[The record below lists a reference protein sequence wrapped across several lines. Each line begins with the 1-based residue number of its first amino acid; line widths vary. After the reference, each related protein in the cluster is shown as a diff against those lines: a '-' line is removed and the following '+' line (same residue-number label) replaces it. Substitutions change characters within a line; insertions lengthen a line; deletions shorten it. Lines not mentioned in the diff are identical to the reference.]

1 MYPYKLFLGLDLY
14 SILITVGV
22 IVCLLLLRL
31 QGDLRALRAKLQNF
45 LLMLTPLAVILGYVA
60 AVLIQGLYN
69 MAALGDYRID
79 RATGSTFF
87 GGLLGGVIVF
97 VSLYFIVGHFKF
109 RDGYHVAHFRD
120 VLDLAPACITAAHG
134 FGRLGCL
141 MAGCCH
147 GRATDAWYGVET
159 IYPGYRVVPVQ
170 LFEALFLFALCALL
184 LWLMKKGKRHQM
196 PLYMFAYGAWRFL
209 IEYARADD
217 RGQTIVDFL
226 SPSQL
231 FALLLILG
239 GGVLLAVECYLN
251 RRVKRA
257 SEVDAHD

>member
-22 IVCLLLLRL
+22 VACLLLLRL
-31 QGDLRALRAKLQNF
+31 QGDWRELRAKHQNF
-45 LLMLTPLAVILGYVA
+45 LLTLVPLAVVLGYVA

-69 MAALGDYRID
+69 MAALGEYRID
-79 RATGSTFF
+79 GATGATFF

-97 VSLYFIVGHFKF
+97 VSLYFGVGYFRF
-109 RDGYHVAHFRD
+109 RDGYHKAHFRD
-120 VLDLAPACITAAHG
+120 VLDLAAACITVAHG

-147 GRATDAWYGVET
+147 GPATDAWYGVET

-170 LFEALFLFALCALL
+170 LFEALFLFTLTAVLL
-184 LWLMKKGKRHQM
+184 FLMKKGKRHQM
-196 PLYMFAYGAWRFL
+196 PIYMFAYGTWRFL
-209 IEYARADD
+209 IEYVRADD
-217 RGQTIVDFL
+217 RGQTIVSFL

-231 FALLLILG
+231 FALVLLLG
-239 GGVLLAVECYLN
+239 GVALLAVELYLD
-251 RRVKRA
+251 RRA
-257 SEVDAHD
+257 AGQGGTHE